1 MADDLVVALTGA
13 SGAPYGV
20 RLVEV
25 LLRAGRRVHF
35 TMSPAAAVVLAQE
48 LGRSVSLDQFDSA
61 AFFGETDVGGP
72 LDEGGDALVIPFVRI
87 HKEGDLDLTSRE
99 SAA

>member
-1 MADDLVVALTGA
+1 
-13 SGAPYGV
+13 V
-20 RLVEV
+20 RQTAWV
-25 LLRAGRRVHF
+25 LCL
-35 TMSPAAAVVLAQE
+35 S
-48 LGRSVSLDQFDSA
+48 SA